1 MLIEIEYTDI
11 QYSTT
16 TEASYF
22 EVQIESCATKYK
34 RSNLVKHE
42 LPLIEPIRDLDEI
55 ATEEAIGDGVAEVI
69 RNRYISDNS
78 DVMRLLSML
87 KCDSRQSTRQ
97 SMMHVYSQFLDWT
110 KESQFDCCDE
120 FLYLVDVEALDVRL
134 LISILMASNPIK
146 NMLSYRGSYF
156 SKVRKITQKR
166 YGLIEA
172 SKILHGLK

>member
-1 MLIEIEYTDI
+1 MLIEIEYNDT

-16 TEASYF
+16 TEASYV
-22 EVQIESCATKYK
+22 EVQIESSATKYRK
-34 RSNLVKHE
+34 SNLVKRE
-42 LPLIEPIRDLDEI
+42 LPLIGPLRSFDEI
-55 ATEEAIGDGVAEVI
+55 NTEEAIRDEVAEVM

-87 KCDSRQSTRQ
+87 KCDTHESTRQ

-110 KESQFDCCDE
+110 KEAQFDRCDE
-120 FLYLVDVEALDVRL
+120 FLYLVDAEALDIRL

-146 NMLSYRGSYF
+146 NMLSYRNSYF
-156 SKVRKITQKR
+156 SLVRKITQNR
-166 YGLIEA
+166 YGIIEA